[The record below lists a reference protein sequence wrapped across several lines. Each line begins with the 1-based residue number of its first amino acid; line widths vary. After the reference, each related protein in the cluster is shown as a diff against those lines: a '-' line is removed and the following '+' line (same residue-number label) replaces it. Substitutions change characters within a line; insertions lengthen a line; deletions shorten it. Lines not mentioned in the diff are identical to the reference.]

1 MPVMTDDAF
10 DQSSI
15 DLAQARATIARQ
27 EAELTDLRKQL
38 DEQHLAADLRRAF
51 TLASTA
57 GVIAS
62 PVAPARLLEMIVR
75 VAADV
80 IASRA
85 ASLFL
90 IDQEQQD
97 LVFEV
102 AIGPKAEEVEKFR
115 VPLGHGVAGIVA
127 LTGQAMAVSN
137 VQSDPRHAADISQ
150 SVGYLPQTI
159 LCVPLFFND
168 QVIGVLELLDK
179 EGSETFGPMDIELLG
194 LFANLAAVAIEQSRA
209 QTNLVGLIGEVLAS
223 FDQLAGSDPPLSQ
236 RARTYAQSIESDESY
251 RQTVEI
257 AHLVEEIARRGEHG
271 RTAVRAILRGFADYL
286 QAQRNPGATLGVFH

>member
-1 MPVMTDDAF
+1 MTDDAF

-257 AHLVEEIARRGEHG
+257 AHLVEEIARRGEHE

>member
-1 MPVMTDDAF
+1 MTDDAF
-10 DQSSI
+10 DQSSD
-15 DLAQARATIARQ
+15 DLAQARAIIARQ
-27 EAELTDLRKQL
+27 EAELADLRRQA
-38 DEQHLAADLRRAF
+38 DEQQLAGDLRRAF
-51 TLASTA
+51 TLASTS

-62 PVAPARLLEMIVR
+62 PVAPSRLLEMIVR

-80 IASRA
+80 ITSRA

-90 IDQEQQD
+90 IDQEEQD

-102 AIGPKAEEVEKFR
+102 AIGPKAEAVEKFR

-127 LTGQAMAVSN
+127 LTGQSMAVSN

-159 LCVPLFFND
+159 LCVPLFYND

-179 EGSETFGPMDIELLG
+179 EGAASFGPMDIELLG
-194 LFANLAAVAIEQSRA
+194 LFANLAAVAIEQSRV
-209 QTNLVGLIGEVLAS
+209 QTNLVALIGEVLAS
-223 FDQLAGSDPPLSQ
+223 FDHLTQGDPALSQ
-236 RARTYAQSIESDESY
+236 RATVFAQSMASDESY

-257 AHLVEEIARRGEHG
+257 AHLVEEIAHRGEYE
-271 RTAVRAILRGFADYL
+271 RTAVHAILRGFAEYL
-286 QAQRNPGATLGVFH
+286 HARRDPSDTLGVFR